1 MTTIKFT
8 TNTTTLIET
17 QETVLTFRF
26 ELSEP
31 PPPGGVRVYLLG
43 NVPQSLTQLDL
54 FQISFTGGGV
64 PQGDFDF
71 SGFFFNI
78 TSQLATV
85 SAPIFPDGTPETP
98 QSVVYTLQPGTGY
111 TVDPNFSGVTVNFYD
126 NASQVPPPPPP
137 NDPPVA
143 VNDSYSTEAGQ
154 QLVVAAANGVLS
166 NDTDAQSDPLTA
178 AVVQAPS
185 NGSVTLNPDGSFAYT
200 PNAGFIGTDS
210 FTYLAND
217 TKVNSAPATVNITV
231 NAPAP
236 PPNDPPVAVND
247 SYSTEAGQQLVVAV
261 ANGVLSND
269 TDAQSDPLTAAVV
282 QAPSNGTLSFNA
294 DGSFAYTPNAGFIGT
309 DSFTYLANDSKVN
322 SAPATVNI
330 TVNAPAPPPNDPPV
344 AVNDSYSTEAGQQ
357 LVVAVANGV
366 LSNDTDA
373 QSDPLTAAV
382 VQAPSNG
389 TLSFNADGSFAYT
402 PNAGFIGTDSFT
414 YLANDSKVNSAPA
427 TVSITVNAP
436 PPPPNDPPIVVNDSY
451 STEAGQQLVV
461 AVANGVLSNDT
472 DAQSDPLTA
481 AVVQAPSN
489 GSVTLNPDGSF
500 AYIPNAG
507 FIGTDSFTYLANDTK
522 VNSAPATVNI
532 TVNAPAPPPNDPPV
546 AVNDSYST
554 EAGQQLVVAVANGV
568 LSNDTDAQSD
578 PLTAAVVQA
587 PSNGSVTLNPDGS
600 FAYIPN
606 AGFIGTDSFTYL
618 ANDTKVNSAPA
629 TVNITVN
636 APATMPT
643 LSFTASPTT
652 LVEANNDSIVLTFQ
666 LSEPPPE
673 GGLEVTFDSGVE
685 RSLAEFDVFSAAFDG
700 LRFLRA
706 NATSSAVTVRLL
718 QQTAT
723 ITLPLFRDEV
733 VEGAETFTYTLSPV
747 PGYDFVPGE
756 NAITFTI
763 NDTAPSTLPVV
774 GFTAS
779 PDVVS
784 EAEGTVL
791 TLTFNTTGDIPP
803 EGITVRL
810 QGDVANIMRQF
821 TAAQVRFD
829 AEANVFYR
837 FDRPLVETGVTGGR
851 LDLFALEADLSSFT
865 FTILEPTA
873 TISLPVLNDILEES
887 DATFTYTL
895 EAGEGYAVD
904 PVASSASFTV
914 TDGVPGG
921 VGPVVSVSAT
931 PTTLFESEQTAITIT
946 FTLDSPPPEGGVVVY
961 LDSGVPRSIA
971 QFNVTVDNPRNPE
984 DTLNPVGLT
993 TTGGTISGTNEFVS
1007 AVLFRITEQT
1017 ATITVPVFNNG
1028 EIDGPRIFT
1037 YSLRDGEQ
1045 YQVNPEASAVTITI
1059 DDAPQAPLVPTVSLD
1074 IIGGTFSRTNE
1085 IVTPNL
1091 VKSAGSGASVL
1102 SVSLSADAPIPEG
1115 SLIVNVNSDITDITQ
1130 FIREAGPGP
1139 RSFGGE
1145 VIAAIYNEE
1154 GLATGFQFRM
1164 DQPNAIINFISPG
1177 TENVTDPET
1186 VTFFVQGG
1194 EGYNPSETA
1203 TSTVTVYNTLDQ
1215 VPVPTSV
1222 PEVGISVT
1230 NAGPL
1235 TEGVDETTLT
1245 FTVNG
1250 EIPPEG
1256 VLVYVNNNVR
1266 NGLGEFDLFNASF
1279 TGGSFPAPDSSA
1291 SGFFFKITEPT
1302 ASITLKPFADD
1313 IVEGIESF
1321 IFSLQPNPGYTVA
1334 ADGGT
1339 TTLAIRDDES
1349 SLIQVS
1355 LVTEP
1360 TVLVESEGTVSVH
1373 QFSLSSP
1380 PPATGVTVSVSAPNL
1395 GEFDL
1400 GGIEITGGTIA
1411 AVRADGFDFTITD
1424 QTATINLPVAN
1435 DGIAEGLETA
1445 VFTVVDGEGYQV
1457 NPQAATGSFTI
1468 VDIPA
1473 QAPILPMMEAEPNDT
1488 IATAQATGLSV
1499 DKNQVVI
1506 EGAINFNFRN
1516 NRLVDQTEDVDMYS
1530 FELAAGDTVRIDTD
1544 AEQLGSTLDSVLRVF
1559 DAEGNQLAQSD
1570 DDGAPD
1576 ELFVAGVDSYL
1587 EFTAETA
1594 GTYYVGVSSFPNG
1607 EFSFNNNPYDPLVA
1621 GSGTGR
1627 SSGTYTLNLSL
1638 NQPIVPA
1645 ETVIDPGTGDGVTV
1659 SLLATPGTYD
1669 SSDNLLA
1676 NALVQSLEDGAS
1688 ILTLGLTVSG
1698 AIHED
1703 GLEVVLNSNIDLR
1716 DYFELGAPFS
1726 PGAEVLG
1733 AVYDAAGVPTGI
1745 RLLVTERNAIANLNL
1760 QNLPEP
1766 SSETPEPITFT
1777 LLQSVGYSVGANA
1790 TITAPVYSTLADV
1803 PTLPTVPTVGLSISE
1818 TALVESLGNTT
1829 TLTFTLNEAPPAE
1842 GVLVYVDSG
1851 VRGALGEFDVLNAE
1865 FVGGAIPAPNF
1876 RSSGFFFRIT
1886 EQTAS
1891 ITLSAFDDGILEGI
1905 EELTFTVQPGVG
1917 YAIASDASAVTL
1929 TIADNPESV
1938 VLPTPDGSGGGEEP
1952 TIPSEPTTLNETIAT
1967 AIVTGLSLDNPTFV
1981 MNGAIGITNQT
1992 RNFIDATE
2000 DVDMYAFDLE
2010 AGQTLVV
2017 DIDASGVGDA
2027 GIPGSLLDSVLRV
2040 FDAEGNQLAIASNV
2054 PAPDEVFQSDGDPY
2068 IRFTAPA
2075 TGTYYVGIS
2084 NLGNDFYDP
2093 NVAGSGSGWIFPGF
2107 YEPGPYRITAEL
2119 IPAPI
2124 SELPVVGFT
2133 ASPDVVSEAEGTVL
2147 TLTFNTTGDIPPE
2160 GITVRLQGDVANIMR
2175 QFTAAQVR
2183 FDAEGNTFYRFDRPL
2198 VNTGVTGGTLDL
2210 FALETDLSSFTFT
2223 ILQPTA
2229 TISLP
2234 VLNDILE
2241 ESDATFTYTLE
2252 AGEGYAVDPAASSA
2266 NFTVTDGVPGGVGP
2280 VVSVSATPTT
2290 LFESEQTVLTITFTL
2305 DSPPPEGGV
2314 VVYLD
2319 SGVPRSIAQFDVTVD
2334 NPRNPEDTL
2343 NPVGLTTTG
2352 GTISGTNEFVSAV
2365 LFRITEQTATITVP
2379 VFNNGE
2385 VDGPRTYTY
2394 VLRDGEQYQ
2403 VNPDAS
2409 QVTITIDDAMT
2420 IEQPVVGI
2428 SATPVTADAQNNL
2441 LAYGLVKS
2449 PEYTDAEGT
2458 TRTGAAILNLSL
2470 NVDGVI
2476 PEEGLVVDVITD
2488 LDLWKYVN
2496 GLNAPP
2502 FSPGAQVLEG
2512 IYDEAGNGIGFKV
2525 RVTSPNSLIV
2535 FRLKSGLAADD
2546 LASATFSV
2554 QAGEGYSVNSEAAAT
2569 TFPVYNTL
2577 QDVPAP
2583 SVTPEVSFSATNTTI
2598 VESEGGTVTL
2608 NFSLSEPPPPEGV
2621 VVLVR
2626 GAQFS
2631 SLSDFDVLQA
2641 EVVGGEFPALIGSNS
2656 FYFRITEQ
2664 TASITVAAFPHG
2676 VTEGL
2681 EVQSYSVVANPGY
2694 TVNSTENT
2702 VVVTIQ
2708 DTPESTLPLLTLT
2721 RTPATLIETAGTVS
2735 RHTFT
2740 LTAPP
2745 AAEGV
2750 VVSVSAPNLSEFDL
2764 AGISVTGGTIVAVRE
2779 DGFDLSMTAQ
2789 RAVIDLPVK
2798 NDGITEGTETA
2809 VFSLQSGAGYII
2821 GETNNQAIFT
2831 ILDAPL
2837 PLSAEVESNDTI
2849 ATANDTRLS
2858 EANPTLSITGAI
2870 DYSGVNRYRINPTD
2884 AGFTYVDNT
2893 EDVDLYKVELK
2904 AGDRLAIDI
2913 DAQKDG
2919 STLSSA
2925 LQVFDAEGNVLAANR
2940 IAPAPNEIFV
2950 SRNDSYINFTAP
2962 ADGVYYIGV
2971 SSNPNY
2977 DRSAENPNLSNFNP
2991 YDPNVQAS
2999 GTGTTTGAYTLN
3011 LSLNPEVGAVVNP
3024 ALPVPSGDRPL
3035 ISIDTIT
3042 GTYSSAG
3049 TGERILSPYL
3059 VTAPPSGAAVLA
3071 IALTA
3076 DGVIPEGGA
3085 EVIIN
3090 SDIILRQYFG
3100 NSVRV
3105 RPFSVGGE
3113 IGEAIYDPAT
3123 GEATGFTFKLT
3134 QNNAFINIVIPT
3146 SLQLESPQAATF
3158 SLLPGN
3164 NTRVNPDSDFSTV
3177 TFYPTLEQAP
3187 VPTVV
3192 PQVGIEIS
3200 QNQLIESE
3208 GTSATL
3214 TFTLDQAPPAEGVLV
3229 YVNSGVR
3236 AALGEFDVFA
3246 TEVNGASFPI
3256 GNFRAG
3262 GFYVKLTEQ
3271 TSTITLSAF
3280 DDGLVEGIETFTF
3293 SLETGAGYTI
3303 DSAKPAVTLSIADT
3317 PASQVLVSYAFSPAT
3332 LVESE
3337 NTVGVHTF
3345 SLSSPPPAEG
3355 LTIFVNSESLGEFDL
3370 SGVEITGGEIVSVAE
3385 NGFSLKITDN
3395 QAVVR
3400 TPISND
3406 GIAEGVETAVFSI
3419 APGDSYEV
3427 SPTANTATFTIYDN
3441 TSDVPLVET
3450 EGNNLAAINDT
3461 IPQAVDT
3468 QLTKDNTQFKIQATI
3483 GNAAPNFIDR
3493 SEDVDIYKVELKA
3506 GDSIK
3511 IDIDS
3516 LPFNIDGVERTQ
3528 FVDTELRLFDAA
3540 GQELARNFL
3549 APAPNELFVSNRD
3562 PYLEFTATTDGA
3574 YYIGVAANSNRHYDP
3589 FVAGSGGGR
3598 IIPASGINIGRY
3610 DLTIDLIP
3618 APVIELPVVGFTA
3631 SPVVN
3636 EAEGPGLVLIFNAQ
3650 GIIPEEGIV
3659 VSVGGDLRPSAVE
3672 QGLQFRQVV
3681 ESEGVE
3687 YLRFNRDTQAYE
3699 FRLTQANATVTIPVF
3714 DDIVEEADT
3723 TYTYQLLASEAYAL
3737 DPAASSVDVTY
3748 VDGVSGGIGPVVS
3761 ISTEQTNLKEG
3772 DTLTVN
3778 FSVDGEIPEGGLK
3791 LFVLSPTRGA
3801 LGEFVIFNEDGTPAV
3816 TWEGIAGFPE
3826 PDGTGGGF
3834 FVTLTEPTA
3843 SLTLQ
3848 VFDDGPNEGVENIT
3862 FNLVDGELYEV
3873 NPDAGSITL
3882 TISELPVVGFT
3893 ASPVVNEAEGPGLVL
3908 IFNAQG
3914 IIPEEG
3920 IVVSVGGD
3928 LRPSAVE
3935 QGLQFRQVVES
3946 EGVEYL
3952 RFNRDTQAYEFRL
3965 TQANATVTIPVFDD
3979 IVEEADTTYTYQLLA
3994 SEAYALD
4001 PAASSVDV
4009 TYVDGVSGG
4018 IGPVVSIS
4026 TEQTNLKEGDTLT
4039 VNFSVDGEIP
4049 EGGLK
4054 LFVLSPTRGALG
4066 EFVIFN
4072 EDGTPA
4078 VTWEGIAGF
4087 PEPDGTGGG
4096 FFVTLTEPTASLTL
4110 KVFDDGANE
4119 GIENIT
4125 FNLVDGELYE
4135 VNPDASGITLT
4146 ISDAP
4151 TNPVGDAGDN
4161 VIVGDDSNNSLFG
4174 NAGNDRIFGGLGND
4188 YLFGGAGDDYLDG
4201 GDGNDALFGGDGN
4214 DTLLGG
4220 AGNDYLTGG
4229 AGDNLLDGGDGNDI
4243 LYAGAGN
4250 NTLLGGAG
4258 DDIIYSGSGQNLI
4271 NGGLG
4276 NDLIFLNGGQDT
4288 VVVAQGAGVDTINN
4302 FQVSLGQKVG
4312 LSGGL
4317 SFEQLTLNQSG
4328 LDTLIQ
4334 VGDETLAVLKFV
4346 QSSSLSSSSFT
4357 VV

>member
-8 TNTTTLIET
+8 TNTTTLIESEGT
-17 QETVLTFRF
+17 ELTFRF

-31 PPPGGVRVYLLG
+31 PPVGGVRVYLLG
-43 NVPQSLTQLDL
+43 NLPQSLTQLDL
-54 FQISFTGGGV
+54 FALSFTGGGV

-78 TSQLATV
+78 TSEIATV
-85 SAPIFPDGTPETP
+85 SAPIFADGIPEGQQT
-98 QSVVYTLQPGTGY
+98 VVYTLQTGEGY
-111 TVDPNFSGVTVNFYD
+111 TVDPSLSAVTVNFYD
-126 NASQVPPPPPP
+126 DPSQVPAPPPL

-143 VNDSYSTEAGQ
+143 VNDSYTTNAGQ
-154 QLVVAAANGVLS
+154 QLVVDAANGVLN
-166 NDTDAQSDPLTA
+166 NDTDSNNDPLTA
-178 AVVQAPS
+178 AVLAAPS
-185 NGSVTLNPDGSFAYT
+185 NGSLSFNGDGSFAYT

-217 TKVNSAPATVNITV
+217 TKANSAPATVNITID
-231 NAPAP
+231 P
-236 PPNDPPVAVND
+236 PP
-247 SYSTEAGQQLVVAV
+247 
-261 ANGVLSND
+261 
-269 TDAQSDPLTAAVV
+269 
-282 QAPSNGTLSFNA
+282 
-294 DGSFAYTPNAGFIGT
+294 
-309 DSFTYLANDSKVN
+309 
-322 SAPATVNI
+322 
-330 TVNAPAPPPNDPPV
+330 
-344 AVNDSYSTEAGQQ
+344 
-357 LVVAVANGV
+357 
-366 LSNDTDA
+366 
-373 QSDPLTAAV
+373 
-382 VQAPSNG
+382 
-389 TLSFNADGSFAYT
+389 
-402 PNAGFIGTDSFT
+402 
-414 YLANDSKVNSAPA
+414 
-427 TVSITVNAP
+427 
-436 PPPPNDPPIVVNDSY
+436 
-451 STEAGQQLVV
+451 
-461 AVANGVLSNDT
+461 
-472 DAQSDPLTA
+472 
-481 AVVQAPSN
+481 
-489 GSVTLNPDGSF
+489 
-500 AYIPNAG
+500 
-507 FIGTDSFTYLANDTK
+507 
-522 VNSAPATVNI
+522 
-532 TVNAPAPPPNDPPV
+532 
-546 AVNDSYST
+546 
-554 EAGQQLVVAVANGV
+554 
-568 LSNDTDAQSD
+568 
-578 PLTAAVVQA
+578 
-587 PSNGSVTLNPDGS
+587 
-600 FAYIPN
+600 
-606 AGFIGTDSFTYL
+606 
-618 ANDTKVNSAPA
+618 
-629 TVNITVN
+629 
-636 APATMPT
+636 TMPT
-643 LSFTASPTT
+643 ISFTASPTT

-685 RSLAEFDVFSAAFDG
+685 RSLAEFAVFSSSFNGAS
-700 LRFLRA
+700 LVRA

-763 NDTAPSTLPVV
+763 FDVPPVPVV
-774 GFTAS
+774 SFTAS
-779 PDVVS
+779 PEVVN
-784 EAEGTVL
+784 EAEGTIL
-791 TLTFNTTGDIPP
+791 TLTFNTTGDIPA

-810 QGDVANIMRQF
+810 QGDVANILRQF

-837 FDRPLVETGVTGGR
+837 FDRPLVQTGVTGGT
-851 LDLFALEADLSSFT
+851 LDLFALETDLSSFT

-895 EAGEGYAVD
+895 EAGQGYAVD
-904 PVASSASFTV
+904 PLASSANFTV

-931 PTTLFESEQTAITIT
+931 PSTLFESEQTALTIT

-993 TTGGTISGTNEFVS
+993 TTGGTISGTNELASV
-1007 AVLFRITEQT
+1007 VLFRITEQT

-1028 EIDGPRIFT
+1028 EIDGPRSYNYT
-1037 YSLRDGEQ
+1037 LLNGEQ
-1045 YQVNPEASAVTITI
+1045 YQVNPEASSVSITI
-1059 DDAPQAPLVPTVSLD
+1059 DDAPSVTPTVPTVSLD
-1074 IIGGTFSRTNE
+1074 IIGGTFTRTNE
-1085 IVTPNL
+1085 IITPNL
-1091 VKSAGSGASVL
+1091 LKSAGSGASVL
-1102 SVSLSADAPIPEG
+1102 SIALSADAAILEG
-1115 SLIVNVNSDITDITQ
+1115 GLIVNVNSDIADITQ
-1130 FIREAGPGP
+1130 FVREAGPGP
-1139 RSFGGE
+1139 RSFGGA
-1145 VIAAIYNEE
+1145 VIAAIYNED

-1164 DQPNAIINFISPG
+1164 DQANAIINFISPG

-1203 TSTVTVYNTLDQ
+1203 SSTVTVYDTIAQ
-1215 VPVPTSV
+1215 VPDPTSV

-1235 TEGVDETTLT
+1235 TEGVDETTLS

-1302 ASITLKPFADD
+1302 ATISLKPFADD

-1334 ADGGT
+1334 ADART
-1339 TTLAIRDDES
+1339 TTLAIRDDEN

-1380 PPATGVTVSVSAPNL
+1380 PPAAGVTISVSAPNL
-1395 GEFDL
+1395 DEFNL

-1424 QTATINLPVAN
+1424 QTATINLPVAD

-1445 VFTVVDGEGYQV
+1445 VFTVVDGQGYQV

-1468 VDIPA
+1468 VDISA
-1473 QAPILPMMEAEPNDT
+1473 QAPILPMMEAEQNDT
-1488 IATAQATGLSV
+1488 IATAEATGLSV

-1506 EGAINFNFRN
+1506 EGAIDFNFRN

-1530 FELAAGDTVRIDTD
+1530 FELAAGDTVRIDID

-1559 DAEGNQLAQSD
+1559 DAQGNQLAQSD

-1607 EFSFNNNPYDPLVA
+1607 EFSFNNNPYDPSVA

-1638 NQPIVPA
+1638 NQPIVPR
-1645 ETVIDPGTGDGVTV
+1645 ETVIDPGTGAGPTV
-1659 SLLATPGTYD
+1659 SLAATPGTFD

-1676 NALVQSLEDGAS
+1676 NALVQSVEEGAS

-1698 AIHED
+1698 AIPED

-1716 DYFELGAPFS
+1716 DYFGLGAPFS

-1777 LLQSVGYSVGANA
+1777 LQQSVGYSVGANA

-1803 PTLPTVPTVGLSISE
+1803 PTLPTVPTVSLSISE

-1829 TLTFTLNEAPPAE
+1829 TLTFTLNETPPAE

-1905 EELTFTVQPGVG
+1905 DEFTFTVQPGVG
-1917 YAIASDASAVTL
+1917 YAIAPEASAVTL

-1938 VLPTPDGSGGGEEP
+1938 VLPPPDGSGGGEEP

-1967 AIVTGLSLDNPTFV
+1967 AIVTGLSLENPTFV
-1981 MNGAIGITNQT
+1981 MNAAIGTTNQT

-2010 AGQTLVV
+2010 AGQTLIV

-2027 GIPGSLLDSVLRV
+2027 GIPGSRLDSVLQV

-2119 IPAPI
+2119 IPAPV

-2133 ASPDVVSEAEGTVL
+2133 ATPEVVSEAEGTVL

-2183 FDAEGNTFYRFDRPL
+2183 FDAEANVFYRFDRPL
-2198 VNTGVTGGTLDL
+2198 VETGVTGGTLDL
-2210 FALETDLSSFTFT
+2210 LALETDLSSFTFT
-2223 ILQPTA
+2223 ILEPTA

-2252 AGEGYAVDPAASSA
+2252 AGEGYTVDPVASSA

-2280 VVSVSATPTT
+2280 VVSVSATPST

-2319 SGVPRSIAQFDVTVD
+2319 SGVPRSLAQFDVTVD

-2379 VFNNGE
+2379 VFDNGE
-2385 VDGPRTYTY
+2385 IDGPRTFTYT
-2394 VLRDGEQYQ
+2394 LLNGEQYQ
-2403 VNPDAS
+2403 VNPEAN
-2409 QVTITIDDAMT
+2409 QVTITIDDAMS
-2420 IEQPVVGI
+2420 IEQPLVGI
-2428 SATPVTADAQNNL
+2428 SATPVTADAQNNP

-2449 PEYTDAEGT
+2449 AEYTDAEGA

-2502 FSPGAQVLEG
+2502 FSPGAQILEA
-2512 IYDEAGNGIGFKV
+2512 IYDDAGNGIGFKAK
-2525 RVTSPNSLIV
+2525 VTSPNSLIV

-2546 LASATFSV
+2546 LASATFTV

-2577 QDVPAP
+2577 QDVPTP
-2583 SVTPEVSFSATNTTI
+2583 SVTPEISFSATNTTI
-2598 VESEGGTVTL
+2598 VESEGGQVTL
-2608 NFSLSEPPPPEGV
+2608 NFSLSEPPPAEGV

-2641 EVVGGEFPALIGSNS
+2641 EVVGGEFPALIGANS

-2664 TASITVAAFPHG
+2664 NASITVAAFPDG

-2681 EVQSYSVVANPGY
+2681 EVQSFSLSANPGY

-2721 RTPATLIETAGTVS
+2721 GTPGTLIETDATVS

-2740 LTAPP
+2740 LGAPP
-2745 AAEGV
+2745 PAEGLI
-2750 VVSVSAPNLSEFDL
+2750 VSVSAPNFSDFDL
-2764 AGISVTGGTIVAVRE
+2764 AGISLTGGTIVAVRE
-2779 DGFDLSMTAQ
+2779 DGFDLNLTAQ

-2798 NDGITEGTETA
+2798 NDGIIEGTETA
-2809 VFSLQSGAGYII
+2809 IFSLQPGTGYIL
-2821 GETNNQAIFT
+2821 GETNNQATFT
-2831 ILDAPL
+2831 ILDAPQ
-2837 PLSAEVESNDTI
+2837 PLSAEIESNDTI

-2870 DYSGVNRYRINPTD
+2870 GYSVANRYRINPTD

-2904 AGDRLAIDI
+2904 AGDRLAIDM
-2913 DAQKDG
+2913 DAQING

-2962 ADGVYYIGV
+2962 ADGFYYVGV

-2977 DRSAENPNLSNFNP
+2977 DRSAENPNLSNFDP
-2991 YDPNVQAS
+2991 YDPNVQGS

-3011 LSLNPEVGAVVNP
+3011 LSLNSEVGEVVNP
-3024 ALPVPSGDRPL
+3024 PTPVPTGDGPI
-3035 ISIDTIT
+3035 ISIETII

-3049 TGERILSPYL
+3049 TGARILSPYL

-3076 DGVIPEGGA
+3076 DGAIPEGGA
-3085 EVIIN
+3085 DVVIN

-3105 RPFSVGGE
+3105 KPFTVGGE

-3134 QNNAFINIVIPT
+3134 ENNAFINIVIPT
-3146 SLQLESPQAATF
+3146 SIELDSPQAATF
-3158 SLLPGN
+3158 SLQPGN
-3164 NTRVNPDSDFSTV
+3164 NTTVNPDADFSTV

-3192 PQVGIEIS
+3192 PQVGLEIS
-3200 QNQLIESE
+3200 QSQLIESE
-3208 GTSATL
+3208 ATSTTL

-3229 YVNSGVR
+3229 YVNSGVTG
-3236 AALGEFDVFA
+3236 ALGDFNVFGIE
-3246 TEVNGASFPI
+3246 TNGASFPI
-3256 GNFRAG
+3256 GNSNAG
-3262 GFYVKLTEQ
+3262 GFYIKLTQQ

-3280 DDGLVEGIETFTF
+3280 DDGVVEGLETFTF

-3303 DSAKPAVTLSIADT
+3303 DPAQPAVTLSIADT
-3317 PASQVLVSYAFSPAT
+3317 PTSQVLVSYTFSPAT
-3332 LVESE
+3332 LIESE

-3355 LTIFVNSESLGEFDL
+3355 LTIFVNSDSLGEFDL

-3400 TPISND
+3400 TPVNND
-3406 GIAEGVETAVFSI
+3406 GIAEGVETEVFSI

-3468 QLTKDNTQFKIQATI
+3468 QLSKNNTQFKIQATI
-3483 GNAAPNFIDR
+3483 GNAATNFIDR
-3493 SEDVDIYKVELKA
+3493 SEDVDIYKLELIA
-3506 GDSIK
+3506 GDTIK

-3516 LPFNIDGVERTQ
+3516 LPFNIDGVTNTQ

-3540 GQELARNFL
+3540 GQELARNFI

-3589 FVAGSGGGR
+3589 FTAGSGGGR

-3610 DLTIDLIP
+3610 DLTVDLIP
-3618 APVIELPVVGFTA
+3618 SELPVVGFTA
-3631 SPVVN
+3631 SPVVS
-3636 EAEGPGLVLIFNAQ
+3636 EADGTGLVLTFNTQ
-3650 GIIPEEGIV
+3650 GIIPEGGLV
-3659 VSVGGDLRPSAVE
+3659 VSVGGDFRTSAVA
-3672 QGLQFRQVV
+3672 QGLQFREVI

-3699 FRLTQANATVTIPVF
+3699 FRLTQANAVVTIP
-3714 DDIVEEADT
+3714 
-3723 TYTYQLLASEAYAL
+3723 
-3737 DPAASSVDVTY
+3737 
-3748 VDGVSGGIGPVVS
+3748 
-3761 ISTEQTNLKEG
+3761 
-3772 DTLTVN
+3772 
-3778 FSVDGEIPEGGLK
+3778 
-3791 LFVLSPTRGA
+3791 
-3801 LGEFVIFNEDGTPAV
+3801 
-3816 TWEGIAGFPE
+3816 
-3826 PDGTGGGF
+3826 
-3834 FVTLTEPTA
+3834 
-3843 SLTLQ
+3843 
-3848 VFDDGPNEGVENIT
+3848 
-3862 FNLVDGELYEV
+3862 
-3873 NPDAGSITL
+3873 
-3882 TISELPVVGFT
+3882 
-3893 ASPVVNEAEGPGLVL
+3893 
-3908 IFNAQG
+3908 
-3914 IIPEEG
+3914 
-3920 IVVSVGGD
+3920 
-3928 LRPSAVE
+3928 
-3935 QGLQFRQVVES
+3935 
-3946 EGVEYL
+3946 
-3952 RFNRDTQAYEFRL
+3952 
-3965 TQANATVTIPVFDD
+3965 
-3979 IVEEADTTYTYQLLA
+3979 
-3994 SEAYALD
+3994 
-4001 PAASSVDV
+4001 
-4009 TYVDGVSGG
+4009 
-4018 IGPVVSIS
+4018 
-4026 TEQTNLKEGDTLT
+4026 
-4039 VNFSVDGEIP
+4039 
-4049 EGGLK
+4049 
-4054 LFVLSPTRGALG
+4054 
-4066 EFVIFN
+4066 
-4072 EDGTPA
+4072 
-4078 VTWEGIAGF
+4078 
-4087 PEPDGTGGG
+4087 
-4096 FFVTLTEPTASLTL
+4096 
-4110 KVFDDGANE
+4110 
-4119 GIENIT
+4119 
-4125 FNLVDGELYE
+4125 
-4135 VNPDASGITLT
+4135 
-4146 ISDAP
+4146 
-4151 TNPVGDAGDN
+4151 
-4161 VIVGDDSNNSLFG
+4161 
-4174 NAGNDRIFGGLGND
+4174 
-4188 YLFGGAGDDYLDG
+4188 
-4201 GDGNDALFGGDGN
+4201 
-4214 DTLLGG
+4214 
-4220 AGNDYLTGG
+4220 
-4229 AGDNLLDGGDGNDI
+4229 
-4243 LYAGAGN
+4243 
-4250 NTLLGGAG
+4250 
-4258 DDIIYSGSGQNLI
+4258 
-4271 NGGLG
+4271 
-4276 NDLIFLNGGQDT
+4276 
-4288 VVVAQGAGVDTINN
+4288 
-4302 FQVSLGQKVG
+4302 
-4312 LSGGL
+4312 
-4317 SFEQLTLNQSG
+4317 
-4328 LDTLIQ
+4328 
-4334 VGDETLAVLKFV
+4334 
-4346 QSSSLSSSSFT
+4346 
-4357 VV
+4357 